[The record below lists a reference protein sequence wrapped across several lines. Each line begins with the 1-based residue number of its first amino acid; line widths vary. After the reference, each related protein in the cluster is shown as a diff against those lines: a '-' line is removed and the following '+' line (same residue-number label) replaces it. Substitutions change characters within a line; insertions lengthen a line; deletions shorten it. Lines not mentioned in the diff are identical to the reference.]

1 MQFKNFQFLKLQF
14 LSGGKFRKTKLHL
27 YRILTHSSGQVP
39 WPTYQHTLC
48 VIKLASWQNQSECS
62 GKEETI
68 VISKISLFMVNLD
81 NPMLQSKRTLSHI
94 KKENL
99 WWKSFLDNVESSS
112 KSVKNDICWYI
123 NWCKTTNKRTLCI
136 AVS

>member
-1 MQFKNFQFLKLQF
+1 MQFKNFQFSKLQF
-14 LSGGKFRKTKLHL
+14 WVVANLEKPNYICIESWPNPLHKSHGP
-27 YRILTHSSGQVP
+27 LTN
-39 WPTYQHTLC
+39 TLC

-62 GKEETI
+62 GKEETT
-68 VISKISLFMVNLD
+68 VISKISLFMANLD

-112 KSVKNDICWYI
+112 KSVKNDICWYK